1 MKNKKVIFIIIFL
14 IIAIFT
20 IFSVNI
26 YVKSKNLEKNNN
38 NLKNNILNIEK
49 DGFLNE
55 IVPFKWDKAYTFQ
68 PYINKQ
74 EIENILGFKHKIICI
89 SVDENMTN
97 LIFVKDNKIVANI
110 CDYPENIGYNINFYK
125 GKDLYNVIEYKQNVK
140 FKANKKDNINY
151 LEIIN

>member
-49 DGFLNE
+49 DVFLNE

-74 EIENILGFKHKIICI
+74 EIENILGFKDKIIYT

-125 GKDLYNVIEYKQNVK
+125 GKDLYNIIEYKQNVK